1 MGMAYN
7 FEVKAIAT
15 LYGYVE
21 ADSKEEAIQRIKDM
35 NVDYMDITDENL
47 GDVDMSSVKF
57 TKTED

>member
-21 ADSKEEAIQRIKDM
+21 ADSKEEAIQQIKDKD
-35 NVDYMDITDENL
+35 VEYMDVTNESL
-47 GDVDMSSVKF
+47 GDMDMSSVKL
-57 TKTED
+57 TKMED

>member
-1 MGMAYN
+1 MGMSYD

-35 NVDYMDITDENL
+35 DVEYMDITDENL
-47 GDVDMSSVKF
+47 GDMDMSSVKF
-57 TKTED
+57 TEMED

>member
-1 MGMAYN
+1 MGMSYD

-35 NVDYMDITDENL
+35 DAEYMDITDENL
-47 GDVDMSSVKF
+47 GDMDTSSVKF
-57 TKTED
+57 TEMED